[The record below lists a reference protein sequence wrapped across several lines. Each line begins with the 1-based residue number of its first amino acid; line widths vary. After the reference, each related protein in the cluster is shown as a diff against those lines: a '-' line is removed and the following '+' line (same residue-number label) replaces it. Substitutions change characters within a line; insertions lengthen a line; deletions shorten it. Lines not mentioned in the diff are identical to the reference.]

1 MLIFLTANIEMMND
15 DESEE
20 DVPTVF
26 VAGKSYKV
34 NEVMDN
40 THLIQKMSPHEK
52 ATYIQICQDYYEHLY
67 E

>member
-1 MLIFLTANIEMMND
+1 MINDD

-20 DVPTVF
+20 DVPTVT
-26 VAGKSYKV
+26 VQGKIYPV

-40 THLIQKMSPHEK
+40 PELIQKMLSHEK
-52 ATYIQICQDYYEHLY
+52 AQYISVCQDYYENVY

>member
-1 MLIFLTANIEMMND
+1 MMND
-15 DESEE
+15 DDSEE
-20 DVPTVF
+20 DVPIVF

-40 THLIQKMSPHEK
+40 TDLISKMSPHEK
-52 ATYIQICQDYYEHLY
+52 ANYIQICQDYYEHLY